1 MGKALLIAVPLVG
14 AILPI
19 VVTQFSKDDEL
30 RKLGRA
36 VVKYAVALPIILVAA
51 VIGTISFVA

>member
-1 MGKALLIAVPLVG
+1 MGKALLIAFPLVG

-36 VVKYAVALPIILVAA
+36 VVKYAVALPVVLVAA
-51 VIGTISFVA
+51 VIGTISFVG

>member
-1 MGKALLIAVPLVG
+1 MGKALLIALPLVG
-14 AILPI
+14 AVLPI

-36 VVKYAVALPIILVAA
+36 VVKYAVALPVILVAA